1 MILFFDAHSKLLLII
16 LPNEPDFAT
25 EMITTPNI
33 YSGGPT
39 FLTWTGLFPK
49 FRVESTFFAQ
59 AEPGCETRT
68 FYLQCLPLKTHTL
81 IDCALSL
88 ELHFQSC

>member
-1 MILFFDAHSKLLLII
+1 MPILNSKLLII

-39 FLTWTGLFPK
+39 FLTWTGLFLNFELK
-49 FRVESTFFAQ
+49 GTFS
-59 AEPGCETRT
+59 RT
-68 FYLQCLPLKTHTL
+68 GM
-81 IDCALSL
+81 
-88 ELHFQSC
+88 